1 MRRAVLIC
9 FYSSSP
15 ATLVFRSKR
24 LLNSPSAM
32 TTAMSAHQEPPRER
46 LGPPAAPG
54 WQPKRN
60 KRKDFKPRCA
70 PAEASSPN
78 PGIAPT
84 PTLNPGSYSPQDRS
98 DFAEEEDYAIAEERT
113 ERDDHEDNND
123 DAISKCVKIGVKNMV
138 MLKGTGAVDLSG
150 RRISTDSNENI
161 ESTDFRGNILDFA
174 EHQKRM
180 EALRNLNVSSQFQQS
195 YIQSL
200 QLPNLSQQ
208 AKNFAMNSGMTPS
221 EYKSKNFSTKSP
233 FAISQLIKTNSPTRR
248 RDSDNSDELE
258 DDEGSLKNEDSPN
271 NDGSGGEM
279 TPDHRDKDEPMD
291 VEDGDEDNA
300 MQNGENPNN
309 NKVLT
314 DYAVNTMKELL
325 GIYGLSSN
333 EVAEALTGQVRAIEA
348 LQAGW
353 YSYTIITM

>member
-1 MRRAVLIC
+1 
-9 FYSSSP
+9 
-15 ATLVFRSKR
+15 
-24 LLNSPSAM
+24 M

-46 LGPPAAPG
+46 LGPPATPD

-78 PGIAPT
+78 LGITTT
-84 PTLNPGSYSPQDRS
+84 PTLNPGGFSPQDRS
-98 DFAEEEDYAIAEERT
+98 YFPEEDDYAIKEDMM
-113 ERDDHEDNND
+113 ERDDHEDNNEESL
-123 DAISKCVKIGVKNMV
+123 SKCAKIGVKNMV

-161 ESTDFRGNILDFA
+161 ESTDYRGNILDFA

-248 RDSDNSDELE
+248 RDSENNSDELD
-258 DDEGSLKNEDSPN
+258 DDEGSLKNDDSPN
-271 NDGSGGEM
+271 NDGSGGDM
-279 TPDHRDKDEPMD
+279 TPDHRHKDEPMD
-291 VEDGDEDNA
+291 VEDGDDDNP
-300 MQNGENPNN
+300 MQNGETPN

-348 LQAGW
+348 MQAGMNK
-353 YSYTIITM
+353 IITT